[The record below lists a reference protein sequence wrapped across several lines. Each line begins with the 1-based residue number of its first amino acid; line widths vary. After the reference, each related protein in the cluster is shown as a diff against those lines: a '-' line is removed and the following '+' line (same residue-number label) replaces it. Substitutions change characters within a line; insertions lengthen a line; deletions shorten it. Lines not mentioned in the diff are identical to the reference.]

1 MKEEVVTVSG
11 LKETVNEMFSA
22 LDDTCITWKLIN
34 RVNCVTESIRELT
47 DNVEMGELTDSVE
60 MDTLKI
66 KNQIEE
72 LQND

>member
-34 RVNCVTESIRELT
+34 RLNGVTESIRELT
-47 DNVEMGELTDSVE
+47 DNVEMG
-60 MDTLKI
+60 TLKI

>member
-47 DNVEMGELTDSVE
+47 DNVEMG
-60 MDTLKI
+60 TLKI